1 MAEMIPES
9 LPSGK
14 PKGERDVFD
23 VLQNLPD
30 DYLVY
35 YEPIIS
41 DRYPDF
47 VVIGPDLGLLII
59 EVKGWR
65 GGSLLAAN
73 PEQVTISRA
82 GQSVVEKHPIAQ
94 AREYKF
100 SLMNKCQLAKD
111 FSLLC
116 EPSGE
121 HHGKFSFPVNH
132 LVVLTQISR
141 QYLTETGLT
150 EVFPADR
157 VVTNDVLAT
166 WGRLGADGL
175 KEALKPFL
183 PNFWTFQK
191 LDRRKVDV
199 LRALVHPEI
208 IVGPRPSSP
217 SGTEVPSLKVL
228 DLQQEVIARKI
239 GDGHR
244 VLNGVA
250 GSGKT
255 ILLIHRASLLA
266 KEAPEKRILVV
277 CYNRTLAAFLKTA
290 LNQYPSITV
299 KTLHSWGMSPPL
311 SVPFDREKSEEFGKN
326 LLERLSRLDNE
337 AKFDA
342 VFVDE
347 AQDFEPTWLECVVAA
362 MKDPDDGDLVV
373 VADGNQG
380 IYKPKSFKWKD
391 VKIKA
396 VGRVI
401 PLRINYRNTK
411 EILAF
416 AGRFARAGEQDTGE
430 EIVALAPEDA
440 LRNGPAPLVIPVPDR
455 THETRRVVELVSGLL
470 KGQWESDL
478 GITPLAPDEIAILY
492 PYARNLEKQH
502 IIALRKE
509 LRHKTK
515 QKVVW
520 LNENNASRDLVGAP
534 GIKIV
539 TIHSAKGLQFR
550 AVILMFADLLPKPF
564 GEMDEASDRRVMYI
578 ALTRAEDYVAVTHVG
593 ASKFTQM
600 LSPSGDRA

>member
-14 PKGERDVFD
+14 PKGEREVFD

-59 EVKGWR
+59 EVKGR
-65 GGSLLAAN
+65 RSGTLLAAN
-73 PEQVTISRA
+73 PEQVKISRS
-82 GQSVVEKHPIAQ
+82 GQPVSEKHPIAQ
-94 AREYKF
+94 AREYKHY
-100 SLMNKCQLAKD
+100 LMDKCQRAKD
-111 FSLLC
+111 FSILC
-116 EPSGE
+116 STSGE
-121 HHGKFSFPVNH
+121 YSGKFSFPVNY
-132 LVVLTQISR
+132 LVVFPYISR
-141 QYLTETGLT
+141 QDLTEKGLA
-150 EVFPADR
+150 EVFPTNR
-157 VVTNDVLAT
+157 VVTSDVFET
-166 WGRLGADGL
+166 WKRFEPRRL
-175 KEALKPFL
+175 KEELKPFL
-183 PNFWTFQK
+183 PTFWTFPK
-191 LDRRKVDV
+191 LDRRKLDV

-208 IVGPRPSSP
+208 IVGPHASNPK
-217 SGTEVPSLKVL
+217 GAELLSLKVL
-228 DLQQEVIARKI
+228 DLQQEVVARKI

-255 ILLIHRASLLA
+255 ILLVHRANMLA

-277 CYNRTLAAFLKTA
+277 CYNRTLSAFLKA
-290 LNQYPSITV
+290 QLNQYPSITV
-299 KTLHSWGMSPPL
+299 KTFHSWGMSSPL
-311 SVPFDREKSEEFGKN
+311 SIPFDREKEEEFVMN
-326 LLERLSRLDNE
+326 LKEKLGRLDDE
-337 AKFDA
+337 AKYDA

-347 AQDFEPTWLECVVAA
+347 AQDFEPTWLECLVAA
-362 MKDPDDGDLVV
+362 LKDPDDGDLIV

-401 PLRINYRNTK
+401 PLRTNYRNTK
-411 EILAF
+411 EILEF
-416 AGRFARAGEQDTGE
+416 ASRFAEAGDLDTGE
-430 EIVALAPEDA
+430 EIVALAPEAA
-440 LRNGPAPLVIPVPDR
+440 LRNGPPPLVIPVPDR
-455 THETRRVVELVSGLL
+455 TREIRRAVQLVNGLL

-492 PYARNLEKQH
+492 PYSGNSEKQY
-502 IIALRKE
+502 IIDLRKE
-509 LRHKTK
+509 LRSKTK

-520 LNENNASRDLVGAP
+520 LNENRTSRDRVGEP

-550 AVILMFADLLPKPF
+550 AVILIFADLLPVRW
-564 GEMDEASDRRVMYI
+564 EMDEGSDRRLMYV
-578 ALTRAEDYVAVTHVG
+578 ALTRAEDYLAVTHVG

-600 LSPSGDRA
+600 LTAS